1 MWTMTRMMLAALYA
15 ATGCAAEV
23 EQAIPEC
30 GDLRRG
36 DVVALLGVDG
46 DDACGL
52 DAVAMEAGAVWR
64 PVGGDVLEDGAS
76 LCVYRAELP
85 GRVVAE
91 VVTVGGMPIDATVT
105 APPRTTCSCVA
116 AVAEVCM
123 PDGACSA
130 LD

>member
-1 MWTMTRMMLAALYA
+1 MGTMTRTILAALCA
-15 ATGCAAEV
+15 AAGCAAEV
-23 EQAIPEC
+23 EQAMPEC

-36 DVVALLGVDG
+36 DVVTLLGVDG

-52 DAVAMEAGAVWR
+52 DAAAMEVGAVWR

-85 GRVVAE
+85 ARVVAE
-91 VVTVGGMPIDATVT
+91 VVTVAGIPIDATVT
-105 APPRTTCSCVA
+105 APQYTTCLCVA

-123 PDGACSA
+123 LDGTCSA